1 MVAAQNR
8 LEVHRVADL
17 IIRADMVWTDDADN
31 HVIRD
36 GAVAVTGSRIADVG
50 PADRIL
56 SDYGNGAEIMNVEHG
71 LVMPGLVNAHTHV
84 SMTCLRGLADD
95 LELMT
100 WLNKHIFPAEAQLS
114 GEMVYWGAMLGC
126 AEMIMSGTTFF
137 CDMYLFEDQVARAVD
152 RSGLRAL
159 VGEVLYDFPS
169 PNYGLPDEG
178 LKFTEQ
184 LIEQYKGHERVSIAV
199 EPHALYTCSP
209 DLLKSCRELAER
221 HNVPLI
227 THLSENQNEVDTI
240 KERYQTTPV
249 RHLHNLGILNE
260 NLIADH
266 CVVLDAEEIDLL
278 AKNRVRVVHN
288 PQSNMKLAS
297 GIAPVPEMLAAGVKV
312 GLGAD
317 GPASNNNLDIFEE
330 MDSAAKLHK
339 VHLNDPTVMKSET
352 VLAMATSTG
361 ADVLGQ
367 GDKTGRLA
375 QGYLADL
382 IVIDLDQPHLT
393 PMYNPSSHLV
403 YSANGADVMHTMVHG
418 RWLMED
424 RKLTTIDLR
433 EVYNHMAAISEIM
446 AKAVNN
452 NG

>member
-1 MVAAQNR
+1 
-8 LEVHRVADL
+8 
-17 IIRADMVWTDDADN
+17 
-31 HVIRD
+31 
-36 GAVAVTGSRIADVG
+36 
-50 PADRIL
+50 
-56 SDYGNGAEIMNVEHG
+56 
-71 LVMPGLVNAHTHV
+71 
-84 SMTCLRGLADD
+84 
-95 LELMT
+95 
-100 WLNKHIFPAEAQLS
+100 
-114 GEMVYWGAMLGC
+114 
-126 AEMIMSGTTFF
+126 
-137 CDMYLFEDQVARAVD
+137 
-152 RSGLRAL
+152 
-159 VGEVLYDFPS
+159 
-169 PNYGLPDEG
+169 
-178 LKFTEQ
+178 
-184 LIEQYKGHERVSIAV
+184 
-199 EPHALYTCSP
+199 
-209 DLLKSCRELAER
+209 
-221 HNVPLI
+221 
-227 THLSENQNEVDTI
+227 
-240 KERYQTTPV
+240 
-249 RHLHNLGILNE
+249 
-260 NLIADH
+260 
-266 CVVLDAEEIDLL
+266 
-278 AKNRVRVVHN
+278 
-288 PQSNMKLAS
+288 MKLAS
-297 GIAPVPEMLAAGVKV
+297 GIAPVPDMLAAGVKV